1 MRAERTAVRFENT
14 LFYFILEIFV
24 EVLYNFGV
32 DSLLSFSMQIGLEK
46 GDFIMA
52 REKNVKCERVAVR
65 VPVPLKE
72 WYTGV
77 ADSYGMSVSSYM
89 CMVLTNHM
97 NQKQNEEAVR
107 ELTRLGGSELNEQ
120 SVKAL
125 SELVQILK
133 DD

>member
-1 MRAERTAVRFENT
+1 
-14 LFYFILEIFV
+14 
-24 EVLYNFGV
+24 
-32 DSLLSFSMQIGLEK
+32 
-46 GDFIMA
+46 MA
-52 REKNVKCERVAVR
+52 REKSVECERVAVR

-72 WYTGV
+72 WYTQI
-77 ADSYGMSVSSYM
+77 ADNYGMSVSSYM

-133 DD
+133 DNGFKKDKEEVLQNG

>member
-1 MRAERTAVRFENT
+1 
-14 LFYFILEIFV
+14 
-24 EVLYNFGV
+24 
-32 DSLLSFSMQIGLEK
+32 
-46 GDFIMA
+46 MA
-52 REKNVKCERVAVR
+52 REKSVEWERVAVR

-72 WYTGV
+72 WYTQI
-77 ADSYGMSVSSYM
+77 ADNYGMSVSSYM

-133 DD
+133 DNGFKKLDSE